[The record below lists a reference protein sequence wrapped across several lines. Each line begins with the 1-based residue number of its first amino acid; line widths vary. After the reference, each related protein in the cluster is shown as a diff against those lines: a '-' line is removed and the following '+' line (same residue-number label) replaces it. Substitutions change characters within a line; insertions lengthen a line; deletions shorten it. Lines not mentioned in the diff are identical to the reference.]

1 MDIGEDLLQ
10 ATYNLIKYLADKT
23 EDEQEFC
30 LLDEVRRNLEA
41 YIDN

>member
-1 MDIGEDLLQ
+1 MDISEDLLR
-10 ATYNLIKYLADKT
+10 ATYDLIKYLADKT

-41 YIDN
+41 YIND

>member
-1 MDIGEDLLQ
+1 MDIGEDLLR
-10 ATYNLIKYLADKT
+10 ATYNLIEYLADKT

-41 YIDN
+41 YIND